1 MDRHVPAQEIEESL
15 NGNEMMSPL
24 YDPAFRENK
33 LQRALLLPL
42 ARKKKKES
50 RKISIHVAEDIST

>member
-42 ARKKKKES
+42 ARKKKES